1 MYFPNIVLIVSAA
14 LTMGAC
20 VNDDPV
26 DSGEDGMLIESITA
40 DGNSWFSLT
49 YTPCGK
55 VKEYRDAHFDSTFI
69 VKYDP
74 LTVTLIDKADE
85 EGDSERVMEF
95 YDMELND
102 LGYVSSYKG
111 RQSMRS
117 TDGTVTPM
125 GEWTA
130 TATYDA
136 TGHLLTLKQ
145 GESDEIRLDWDADGR
160 LLSSSFGYTVNTYQ
174 STDIPYTGRQWI
186 PIWYGLGGLEMT
198 GLFGAPPA
206 YLIAEGIQTFP
217 DTHLPES
224 LATFDYTLSADGLIE
239 SLVYSED
246 SNQPVRLQF
255 NYTK

>member
-1 MYFPNIVLIVSAA
+1 MYFRNITLIFVAA
-14 LTMGAC
+14 VATCAC

-26 DSGEDGMLIESITA
+26 DSGEEGMLIETITA
-40 DGNSWFSLT
+40 DGDSWFSLT

-55 VKEYRDAHFDSTFI
+55 VKEYNDALFDGTFQ

-74 LTVTLIDKADE
+74 LTVTVIYNNDGEDGE
-85 EGDSERVMEF
+85 QRVMEF

-111 RQSMRS
+111 RQTRYSP
-117 TDGTVTPM
+117 DGTETPM

-130 TATYDA
+130 TATYDTA
-136 TGHLLTLKQ
+136 GHLLTLNQ
-145 GESDEIRLDWDADGR
+145 GESDEIRLNWDSEGR
-160 LLSSSFGYTVNTYQ
+160 LVGSSFGYTEITYQ

-206 YLIAEGIQTFP
+206 YLIAEGIQTYP

-224 LATFDYTLSADGLIE
+224 VATFAYTLSADGLIE
-239 SLVYSED
+239 SIVYSED
-246 SNQPVRLQF
+246 ANQPVRLHF
-255 NYTK
+255 TYTK